1 MLGSSLVLV
10 TRRSYTHTGLQATLG
25 EDTCLKTKQSNKSK
39 RRVELKVAEW
49 LVKCLSSME

>member
-1 MLGSSLVLV
+1 MLV
-10 TRRSYTHTGLQATLG
+10 TRRSQTHTGLQAILG

-49 LVKCLSSME
+49 VVKCLSSME